1 MQPSW
6 YTVQMIRRNAL
17 VVVAAVLAVAAC
29 GAAPNAKAAKAA
41 PPFDLPDLN
50 GGRVSLDSLK
60 GKVVVVDFW
69 ATWCGPCIKEI
80 PDYAEFY
87 RRNQP
92 RGIEVIGIVM
102 DSGSPQEIDDFVR
115 EYQIPYRQLVGDEKT
130 GEAFGVNQGYPTTF
144 VLDGK
149 GTILSKMLG
158 SPPAK
163 FERLQE
169 AVDKA
174 LAS

>member
-1 MQPSW
+1 MTW
-6 YTVQMIRRNAL
+6 RNPL
-17 VVVAAVLAVAAC
+17 VAVAAALALASC
-29 GAAPNAKAAKAA
+29 GAAPKSKDTKAA

-80 PDYAEFY
+80 PEYAEFY
-87 RRNQP
+87 RKNQP

-102 DSGSPQEIDDFVR
+102 DSGSPQEIVDFVR
-115 EYQIPYRQLVGDEKT
+115 EYQIPYRQLVGDEKA
-130 GEAFGVNQGYPTTF
+130 GEDFGVNQGYPTTF
-144 VLDGK
+144 VLDGQ
-149 GTILSKMLG
+149 GRILMKMLG
-158 SPPAK
+158 SPPSK
-163 FERLQE
+163 FEKLQE
-169 AVDKA
+169 TVDKA

>member
-1 MQPSW
+1 MN
-6 YTVQMIRRNAL
+6 RRNAL
-17 VVVAAVLAVAAC
+17 VAVAAAFAVAAC
-29 GAAPNAKAAKAA
+29 GAAPKSKEAKAA

-50 GGRVSLDSLK
+50 GGRTSLDSLK

-80 PDYAEFY
+80 PEYAEFY
-87 RRNQP
+87 RKNQP
-92 RGIEVIGIVM
+92 RGIEVVGIVM
-102 DSGSPQEIDDFVR
+102 DSGSPQEIADFVR

-130 GEAFGVNQGYPTTF
+130 GEDFGVNQGYPTTF
-144 VLDGK
+144 VLDGEGK
-149 GTILSKMLG
+149 ILTKMLG

-163 FERLQE
+163 FEKLQE
-169 AVDKA
+169 TVDKA